1 MIRRPPRSTLFPYT
15 TLFRSHPRH
24 RPRSP
29 GAAVTRGEPPG
40 MGRRAWGGST
50 TRLACAWPV
59 VAGLHRGAVTSA
71 FDAAGTGLATP
82 PPAPPPPGLPP
93 RTSAAGRP
101 VVPAGPTPP
110 PAPPRPAGGGP

>member
-1 MIRRPPRSTLFPYT
+1 
-15 TLFRSHPRH
+15 
-24 RPRSP
+24 
-29 GAAVTRGEPPG
+29 

-82 PPAPPPPGLPP
+82 RPATHPRWLPRDIWAAGRLVARVAATHAPGPPPRPGGASPRAPPPEPP
-93 RTSAAGRP
+93 P
-101 VVPAGPTPP
+101 PP
-110 PAPPRPAGGGP
+110 PAPTPLSPP